1 MTNTVFSTR
10 KKSIKMIKPL
20 EDKVVIE
27 PIVEAEKKS
36 ASGLII
42 TTTEKEKPTE
52 GIVVAVGTGATFA
65 DGTKMTIDLSVG
77 DKVIYSKYSGNEV
90 EHDGKKLVILP
101 YRDIFA
107 VIA

>member
-1 MTNTVFSTR
+1 
-10 KKSIKMIKPL
+10 MIKPL
-20 EDKVVIE
+20 EDKVVVE

-42 TTTEKEKPTE
+42 STTEKEKPTE

-65 DGTKMTIDLSVG
+65 DGTKMSIDLQVG

-107 VIA
+107 VIEG